1 MGVFSR
7 LSDIINSNINSM
19 LDSAENP
26 EKIARLIIQEMEDTL
41 VEVRSSA
48 ARHIAEKKE
57 IQRKLDDYKN
67 RAEEWQS
74 KAEFAITKERDD
86 LAKGALAARNKAQ
99 EMIDVLGQEIA
110 AIDESLAKSQ
120 ADLEQ
125 LQVKL
130 KEAKTR
136 QRQLEIR
143 RQTAEDSIRV
153 KKHVFDGRVDDAIAR
168 YDSFERKVDELE
180 AEAESLA
187 IGQPQTLSEQFADLE
202 SQDTLDS
209 ELAELKKKLATPST
223 ADDSQAQG

>member
-57 IQRKLDDYKN
+57 IQRKLEEFTIRSD
-67 RAEEWQS
+67 EWQA
-74 KAEFAITKERDD
+74 KAEFAITKGRDD
-86 LAKGALAARNKAQ
+86 LAKGALVARKKSH
-99 EMIDVLGQEIA
+99 EMVEMLEKEIQLV
-110 AIDESLAKSQ
+110 DDSLIKSQ
-120 ADLEQ
+120 QDLEQ

-130 KEAKTR
+130 KEAKAR

-143 RQTAEDSIRV
+143 RQSATDSIRV
-153 KKHVFDGRVDDAIAR
+153 KKHLYDGRVDDAITR
-168 YDSFERKVDELE
+168 YESFERKVDELE

-187 IGQPQTLSEQFADLE
+187 IGQPKTLSEQFAELE
-202 SQDTLDS
+202 SADSLDL
-209 ELAELKKKLATPST
+209 ELAELKKKMNPVTSGENA
-223 ADDSQAQG
+223 

>member
-57 IQRKLDDYKN
+57 IQRKLEEFTARADD
-67 RAEEWQS
+67 WQN
-74 KAEFAITKERDD
+74 KAEFAITKGRDD
-86 LAKGALAARNKAQ
+86 LAKSALVARNKAH
-99 EMIDVLGQEIA
+99 EMVEMLEKEIQ
-110 AIDESLAKSQ
+110 IVDDSLIKAQ
-120 ADLEQ
+120 TDLEQ

-130 KEAKTR
+130 KEAKAR

-143 RQTAEDSIRV
+143 RQSATDSIRV
-153 KKHVFDGRVDDAIAR
+153 KKHLYDGRVDDAIAR
-168 YDSFERKVDELE
+168 YESFERKVDELE
-180 AEAESLA
+180 AEAESMSL
-187 IGQPQTLSEQFADLE
+187 GQPKTLSEQFAELETADSLDL
-202 SQDTLDS
+202 
-209 ELAELKKKLATPST
+209 ELAELKKKVSGEHSPENPA
-223 ADDSQAQG
+223 

>member
-57 IQRKLDDYKN
+57 IQRKLEEFSA
-67 RAEEWQS
+67 RAQDWQD
-74 KAEFAITKERDD
+74 KAEFAITKGRDD
-86 LAKGALAARNKAQ
+86 MAKSALVARNKAQ
-99 EMIDVLGQEIA
+99 EMVEMLQKEIELVDA
-110 AIDESLAKSQ
+110 SLVKSQ
-120 ADLEQ
+120 EDLEQ

-143 RQTAEDSIRV
+143 RQSATDSIRV
-153 KKHVFDGRVDDAIAR
+153 KQHLYDGRVDDAIAR
-168 YDSFERKVDELE
+168 YESFERKVDELE
-180 AEAESLA
+180 AEAESMSL
-187 IGQPQTLSEQFADLE
+187 GQPKTLNEQFAELE
-202 SQDTLDS
+202 SADSLDL
-209 ELAELKKKLATPST
+209 ELAELKKKMNPETSGENA
-223 ADDSQAQG
+223 